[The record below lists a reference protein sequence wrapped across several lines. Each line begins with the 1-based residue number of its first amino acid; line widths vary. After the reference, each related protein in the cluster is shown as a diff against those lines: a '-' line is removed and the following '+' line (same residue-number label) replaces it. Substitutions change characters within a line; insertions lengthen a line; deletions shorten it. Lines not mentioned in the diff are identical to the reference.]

1 MPNNLVTTSW
11 VIREASVLLDNNLIG
26 KKMVYTDYSDEFTE
40 GRGETVTMKLPNS
53 YIGRTT
59 MTMAVQDTDT
69 GSVPINIDRTAGV
82 DITFTDRERTFSVV
96 RFREEIL
103 VPAMRTVANIIDRDI
118 WAESNKFW
126 NWTGT
131 AGTTVDGWDDVAR
144 AAQRLEE
151 GAVPD
156 PKFAVL
162 TPADKFGF
170 LNGARSLPNT
180 QPAAR
185 DAYEDAEFTRV
196 AGMAVASTQNLPAL
210 VTGTRVNGAGLL
222 TNGANQTTTWAAT
235 RTTQAQN
242 LVCDGFGAN
251 ATVRAGEVF
260 TLGTLANGVLAVNPV
275 PGTSAGKPSYDR
287 LQQFVVNADA
297 TADGSGNIT
306 LNISP
311 PIIPSGAYQTVQLT
325 GTVAAS
331 TDNVNLV
338 FQGAASTTFRPSLAM
353 HRNAIAFVNRP
364 LVMPEGVTDC
374 ARETYK
380 GLSMRFCPVWDG
392 INSVGRWRFDVAY
405 GVRAIRPDLGTRL
418 SGA

>member
-1 MPNNLVTTSW
+1 MANNLVTTSW
-11 VIREASVLLDNNLIG
+11 VIREASVLLDNMLIG

-53 YIGRTT
+53 YIGRTS
-59 MTMAVQDTDT
+59 MVMSVQDTDT
-69 GSVPINIDRTAGV
+69 GSVPINIDKTAGV
-82 DITFTDRERTFSVV
+82 DIQFTDRERTFSVI

-103 VPAMRTVANIIDRDI
+103 VPAMRTVANIVDRDI
-118 WAESNKFW
+118 WAESLKFN

-131 AGTTVDGWDDVAR
+131 PGTVVDGWDDVSR

-196 AGMAVASTQNLPAL
+196 AGMAVASTQNLPSL
-210 VTGTRVNGAGLL
+210 VTGTRVNGSLL

-235 RTTQAQN
+235 RTTQSQN
-242 LVCDGFGAN
+242 LVCDGFGAG
-251 ATVRAGEVF
+251 ATVRAGEIF

-287 LQQFVVNADA
+287 LQQFVVLSDA

-306 LNISP
+306 LSIYP
-311 PIIPSGAYQTVQLT
+311 AIIPSGAYQTVQLT
-325 GTVAAS
+325 GTAAAS
-331 TDNVNLV
+331 TDGLPLT
-338 FQGAASTTFRPSLAM
+338 FAGAASTTFRHSLAM
-353 HRNAIAFVNRP
+353 HKNAIAFVNRP

-392 INSVGRWRFDVAY
+392 INSVSRWRFDVAY
-405 GVRAIRPDLGTRL
+405 GVKAIRPDLGTRL